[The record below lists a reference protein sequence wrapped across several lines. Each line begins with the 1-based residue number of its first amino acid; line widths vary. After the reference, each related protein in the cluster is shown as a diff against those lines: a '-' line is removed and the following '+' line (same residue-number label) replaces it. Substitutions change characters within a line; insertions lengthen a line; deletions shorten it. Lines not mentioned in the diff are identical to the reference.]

1 MSTRRS
7 LLLVDD
13 DNLVLATTGRGLQ
26 AAGYEVRTA
35 QSVAEALELLAD
47 YRPELALLDIRMG
60 AQGGFDLAR
69 ILRDRHGIPFVFL
82 SAYDDAETVE
92 EATELGAVGFL
103 VKPVD
108 IPQIAPTIEAAL
120 KRASELSRLRNTG
133 RQLEQALD
141 QQRGVSVAVGILM
154 ERHRWSRTEAELRL
168 RDTARAQRRKM
179 ADLAEAIVFAADVL
193 SLSAMDGE
201 QRDKR

>member
-69 ILRDRHGIPFVFL
+69 ILRDRHGIPFL

-193 SLSAMDGE
+193 ALSAMDGE

>member
-1 MSTRRS
+1 MTLKLSW
-7 LLLVDD
+7 L
-13 DNLVLATTGRGLQ
+13 
-26 AAGYEVRTA
+26 TA
-35 QSVAEALELLAD
+35 QPVAHRGYHDLNKAVWENTLSAFSRAIEA
-47 YRPELALLDIRMG
+47 
-60 AQGGFDLAR
+60 GFDY
-69 ILRDRHGIPFVFL
+69 H
-82 SAYDDAETVE
+82 
-92 EATELGAVGFL
+92 L

-193 SLSAMDGE
+193 ALSAMDGE